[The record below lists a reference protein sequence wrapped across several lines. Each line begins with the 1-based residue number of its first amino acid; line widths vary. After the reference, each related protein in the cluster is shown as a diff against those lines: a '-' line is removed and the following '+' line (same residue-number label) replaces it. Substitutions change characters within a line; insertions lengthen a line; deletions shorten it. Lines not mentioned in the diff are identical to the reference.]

1 MTSKKFIVLIERDED
16 GQYIGSVPSIKGC
29 HSYGETL
36 DELMKNIEEAIEV
49 NLEAL
54 KAEQKTISIPTFSGI
69 QEIEV
74 EV

>member
-1 MTSKKFIVLIERDED
+1 MTSQKFIVLIERDED
-16 GQYIGSVPSIKGC
+16 GQYVGSVPSIKGC

-36 DELMKNIEEAIEV
+36 DEPMKNIQEAIEV

-54 KAEQKTISIPTFSGI
+54 KAEHKTISQFTFSGI

-74 EV
+74 

>member
-1 MTSKKFIVLIERDED
+1 MTSQKFIVLIERDED

-54 KAEQKTISIPTFSGI
+54 KAEQKIISISTFSGI